1 MGSRVRIARVYESPA
16 PGEGTRVLVDRLWPR
31 GMRRDDPRVG
41 RWMPEVA
48 PSAELRRW
56 YAHQPG
62 LFDQFAE
69 RYRAELAEGTGA
81 DALAALRA
89 LLDEGPLLLVT
100 ATREPGQ
107 SHAAVLRNMLSGDRG
122 LSRPQGRGR

>member
-1 MGSRVRIARVYESPA
+1 MGSRVRIARVYESPDT
-16 PGEGTRVLVDRLWPR
+16 GEGTRVLVDRLWPR

-41 RWMPEVA
+41 RWLPEVA

-62 LFDQFAE
+62 LFDQFAG

-107 SHAAVLRNMLSGDRG
+107 SHAAVLRNMLSGPAD
-122 LSRPQGRGR
+122 